1 MSSLVFDIE
10 ANGLLNE
17 VTQVWCIAGVST
29 DNVESFIDKDDLST
43 DTITSFFKGYDKI
56 IGHNIINYD
65 IPLLRKMY
73 NVNLYD
79 MYTPDKIVDT
89 YIYSRVLYPDRQ
101 LPKGCP
107 TTIRNPVTKRTQ
119 KIGPHSLEAHGYSVG
134 VKKIEISD
142 WTIYDE
148 KIVERCI
155 TDIKINLLVYKKLL
169 KEAGISYE

>member
-1 MSSLVFDIE
+1 MKGLVFDIE
-10 ANGLLNE
+10 ANGLLKE

-29 DNVESFIDKDDLST
+29 ENIEYFIDKDDLST
-43 DTITSFFKGYDKI
+43 DNLISFFKGYDKI

-65 IPLLRKMY
+65 IPLLRKMFSFDIY
-73 NVNLYD
+73 DLYPIED
-79 MYTPDKIVDT
+79 IVDT
-89 YIYSRVLYPDRQ
+89 YIYSRVIYPDRP
-101 LPKGCP
+101 LPQGCP
-107 TTIRNPVTKRTQ
+107 TTIRNPVTKRIQ

-155 TDIKINLLVYKKLL
+155 TDVKINLKVYKKLL
-169 KEAGISYE
+169 NEAGIYYE